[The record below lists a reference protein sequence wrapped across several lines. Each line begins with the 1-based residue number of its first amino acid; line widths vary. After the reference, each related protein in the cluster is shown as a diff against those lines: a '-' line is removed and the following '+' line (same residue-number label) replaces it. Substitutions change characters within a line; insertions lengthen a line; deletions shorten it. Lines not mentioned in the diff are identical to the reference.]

1 MSVPSI
7 STVAPGMGW
16 FTVSRTVPTK
26 RVCDSG
32 PETTADSRK
41 VGSASA
47 RSGKVAV
54 TTLALTPG
62 AGPSVSTAAARPSA
76 LVARV
81 TVGAPAKLP
90 PPAATLNVTGT
101 PTQKL
106 PPASTASTS
115 SGRASAAPATPTWF
129 SPPIA
134 RSFSQAAA
142 VAEAQKPTGTVNP
155 AALTSTRLFPTPAR
169 VPSSHSTVTSPCS
182 SVRRLCSADP
192 PSWPTSRRS
201 PSLRTTCRSSTRL
214 ASGLPPASRARTTI
228 GCARTSPTRP
238 AVGDSIA
245 TDGGV
250 VSRSTV
256 TLALATT
263 PVAPRA
269 TAVTVFLPS
278 RNGTASAVKPPASST
293 ASTPFTCTETADAEI
308 VPVTR
313 TLPWLVRKPSV
324 GVSIST
330 RTGAQSRPSSTWP
343 LQSLS
348 MPSQTSALG
357 VPGVHVWGT
366 PPTQLSTLRVHAPT
380 PHVVRPSPSSTC
392 PLQSLSMP
400 SQTSALGAP
409 GWLVWAT

>member
-142 VAEAQKPTGTVNP
+142 VAEAQKPTGTAKP

-169 VPSSHSTVTSPCS
+169 VPSTHSTATCPCS
-182 SVRRLCSADP
+182 SVRRLSAADP
-192 PSWPTSRRS
+192 PSWPTPRTS
-201 PSLRTTCRSSTRL
+201 PSFRTTRRSSTRF
-214 ASGLPPASRARTTI
+214 ASGFPPASRARTTI
-228 GCARTSPTRP
+228 GCARISPIRPVWLFPLTISRRWPATSCRVTSTVNGALEFP
-238 AVGDSIA
+238 AVS
-245 TDGGV
+245 V
-250 VSRSTV
+250 
-256 TLALATT
+256 
-263 PVAPRA
+263 A
-269 TAVTVFLPS
+269 TAVSVLRPGTSGRSGTMNVRLATV
-278 RNGTASAVKPPASST
+278 
-293 ASTPFTCTETADAEI
+293 AERGPRR
-308 VPVTR
+308 PVT
-313 TLPWLVRKPSV
+313 T
-324 GVSIST
+324 T
-330 RTGAQSRPSSTWP
+330 
-343 LQSLS
+343 
-348 MPSQTSALG
+348 
-357 VPGVHVWGT
+357 
-366 PPTQLSTLRVHAPT
+366 
-380 PHVVRPSPSSTC
+380 
-392 PLQSLSMP
+392 
-400 SQTSALGAP
+400 
-409 GWLVWAT
+409 